1 MLMGEYHHS
10 IDEKNRLIIP
20 SKFREELGTEFV
32 ITRGIESC
40 LYIYSKSSW
49 ERITNSLANLPF
61 TKKNARSFNRFFL
74 SGATEAEVDK
84 NGRVLITSPQIAY
97 ANLDKNCVV
106 VGVGDRL
113 EIWSEI
119 NGVIAVISFHSLE
132 DRIVKN
138 IFKERTYIDE
148 KIKRGHLFA
157 FDQDSEAIR
166 QSTDR
171 LNSVGTNFTIY
182 HSNFRNLK
190 EKLNEDNIYKVNG
203 FLFDLGV
210 SSPELDEDSRGFS
223 YHKEAKL
230 DMRMNKDQKLS
241 AYEVVNDY
249 SEEKLREI
257 FYKYGEDKY
266 SRSIAKNIC
275 KYRVDKKIETTTE
288 LAEIIKNSV
297 PMKERRKHHPAR
309 QIFQA
314 IRIEVND
321 ELNSLEIALND
332 ALDMLDING
341 VIDKW
346 RYRSN

>member
-1 MLMGEYHHS
+1 MPKHIPVLLDEAITALNLREDMKIVDATLGYAGHS
-10 IDEKNRLIIP
+10 
-20 SKFREELGTEFV
+20 S
-32 ITRGIESC
+32 
-40 LYIYSKSSW
+40 
-49 ERITNSLANLPF
+49 
-61 TKKNARSFNRFFL
+61 
-74 SGATEAEVDK
+74 
-84 NGRVLITSPQIAY
+84 QI
-97 ANLDKNCVV
+97 LK
-106 VGVGDRL
+106 
-113 EIWSEI
+113 
-119 NGVIAVISFHSLE
+119 
-132 DRIVKN
+132 
-138 IFKERTYIDE
+138 

-166 QSTDR
+166 QSADR
-171 LNSVGTNFTIY
+171 LSPIGTNFTIY
-182 HSNFRNLK
+182 HSNFKNLK

-275 KYRVDKKIETTTE
+275 KYRVDKKIETTVE

-332 ALDMLDING
+332 AMDMLDING
-341 VIDKW
+341 VIAVISFHSLEDRIVKNIFKE
-346 RYRSN
+346 RTHIDEKLKGLPNINEDLLPDYELVNRKPITPSEEELERNPRSRSAKLRVIKRIKRKEDSHEK

>member
-1 MLMGEYHHS
+1 MPKHIPVLLEEAITALNLREDMKIVDATLGYAGHS
-10 IDEKNRLIIP
+10 
-20 SKFREELGTEFV
+20 S
-32 ITRGIESC
+32 
-40 LYIYSKSSW
+40 
-49 ERITNSLANLPF
+49 
-61 TKKNARSFNRFFL
+61 
-74 SGATEAEVDK
+74 
-84 NGRVLITSPQIAY
+84 QI
-97 ANLDKNCVV
+97 LK
-106 VGVGDRL
+106 
-113 EIWSEI
+113 
-119 NGVIAVISFHSLE
+119 
-132 DRIVKN
+132 
-138 IFKERTYIDE
+138 

-171 LNSVGTNFTIY
+171 LSPIGTNFTIY
-182 HSNFRNLK
+182 HSNFKNLK

-275 KYRVDKKIETTTE
+275 KYRVEKKIETTIE

-297 PMKERRKHHPAR
+297 PMKERRKHHPA
-309 QIFQA
+309 
-314 IRIEVND
+314 
-321 ELNSLEIALND
+321 
-332 ALDMLDING
+332 
-341 VIDKW
+341 
-346 RYRSN
+346 

>member
-1 MLMGEYHHS
+1 MTKHIPVLLDEALTSLNLKEDSIVVDATLGYAGHS
-10 IDEKNRLIIP
+10 
-20 SKFREELGTEFV
+20 S
-32 ITRGIESC
+32 
-40 LYIYSKSSW
+40 
-49 ERITNSLANLPF
+49 
-61 TKKNARSFNRFFL
+61 
-74 SGATEAEVDK
+74 
-84 NGRVLITSPQIAY
+84 
-97 ANLDKNCVV
+97 
-106 VGVGDRL
+106 
-113 EIWSEI
+113 
-119 NGVIAVISFHSLE
+119 
-132 DRIVKN
+132 N
-138 IFKERTYIDE
+138 ILK

-190 EKLNEDNIYKVNG
+190 KKLNEDNIYKVNG

-249 SEEKLREI
+249 SEENLREI

-288 LAEIIKNSV
+288 LAEVIKNSV

-341 VIDKW
+341 VIAVISFHSLEDRIVKNIFKE
-346 RYRSN
+346 RTYIDEKIKGLPNISEDLLPDYEIVNRKPITPSEEELERNPRSRSAKLRVIKRIKRKEETHEK

>member
-1 MLMGEYHHS
+1 MPKHIPVLLEEAITALNLREDMKIVDATLGYAGHS
-10 IDEKNRLIIP
+10 
-20 SKFREELGTEFV
+20 S
-32 ITRGIESC
+32 
-40 LYIYSKSSW
+40 
-49 ERITNSLANLPF
+49 
-61 TKKNARSFNRFFL
+61 
-74 SGATEAEVDK
+74 
-84 NGRVLITSPQIAY
+84 QI
-97 ANLDKNCVV
+97 LK
-106 VGVGDRL
+106 
-113 EIWSEI
+113 
-119 NGVIAVISFHSLE
+119 
-132 DRIVKN
+132 
-138 IFKERTYIDE
+138 

-171 LNSVGTNFTIY
+171 LSPIGTNFTIY
-182 HSNFRNLK
+182 HSNFKNLK

-275 KYRVDKKIETTTE
+275 KYRVDKKIETTIE

-341 VIDKW
+341 VIAVISFHSLEDRIVKNIFKE
-346 RYRSN
+346 RTYIDEKI

>member
-1 MLMGEYHHS
+1 MPKHISVLLNEAISELNIKEDGVYVDATLGYGGHS
-10 IDEKNRLIIP
+10 
-20 SKFREELGTEFV
+20 
-32 ITRGIESC
+32 
-40 LYIYSKSSW
+40 
-49 ERITNSLANLPF
+49 
-61 TKKNARSFNRFFL
+61 
-74 SGATEAEVDK
+74 
-84 NGRVLITSPQIAY
+84 
-97 ANLDKNCVV
+97 
-106 VGVGDRL
+106 
-113 EIWSEI
+113 SEI
-119 NGVIAVISFHSLE
+119 LKKV
-132 DRIVKN
+132 
-138 IFKERTYIDE
+138 ERGY
-148 KIKRGHLFA
+148 LFA

-275 KYRVDKKIETTTE
+275 KYRVDKKIETTIE

-332 ALDMLDING
+332 AMDMLDING
-341 VIDKW
+341 VIAVISFHSLEDRIVKNIFKE
-346 RYRSN
+346 RTHIDEKLKGLPNINEDLLPDYELVNRKPITPSEEELERNPRSRSAKLRVIKRIK

>member
-1 MLMGEYHHS
+1 MTKHIPVLLDEALTSLNLKEDSIVVDATLGYAGHS
-10 IDEKNRLIIP
+10 
-20 SKFREELGTEFV
+20 S
-32 ITRGIESC
+32 
-40 LYIYSKSSW
+40 
-49 ERITNSLANLPF
+49 
-61 TKKNARSFNRFFL
+61 
-74 SGATEAEVDK
+74 
-84 NGRVLITSPQIAY
+84 
-97 ANLDKNCVV
+97 
-106 VGVGDRL
+106 
-113 EIWSEI
+113 
-119 NGVIAVISFHSLE
+119 
-132 DRIVKN
+132 N
-138 IFKERTYIDE
+138 ILK

-190 EKLNEDNIYKVNG
+190 KKLNEDNIYKVNG

-241 AYEVVNDY
+241 AYEVVNEY
-249 SEEKLREI
+249 SEEKLKEI

-266 SRSIAKNIC
+266 SPRIAKNIC
-275 KYRVDKKIETTTE
+275 KYRIDKKIETTTE

-341 VIDKW
+341 VIAVISFHSLEDRIVKNIFKE
-346 RYRSN
+346 RTHIDEKLKGLPNINEDLLPDYEIVNRKPITPSNEEIEKNTRSRSAKLRVIKRIKRKEDSHEK

>member
-1 MLMGEYHHS
+1 MPKHIPVLLEEAITALNLREDMKIVDATLGYAGHS
-10 IDEKNRLIIP
+10 
-20 SKFREELGTEFV
+20 S
-32 ITRGIESC
+32 
-40 LYIYSKSSW
+40 
-49 ERITNSLANLPF
+49 
-61 TKKNARSFNRFFL
+61 
-74 SGATEAEVDK
+74 
-84 NGRVLITSPQIAY
+84 QI
-97 ANLDKNCVV
+97 LK
-106 VGVGDRL
+106 
-113 EIWSEI
+113 
-119 NGVIAVISFHSLE
+119 
-132 DRIVKN
+132 
-138 IFKERTYIDE
+138 

-341 VIDKW
+341 VIAVISFHSLEDRIVKNIFKE
-346 RYRSN
+346 RTHIDEKLKGLPNINEDLLPDYELVNRKPITPSEEELERNPRSRSAKLRVIKRIK

>member
-1 MLMGEYHHS
+1 MPKHIPVLLEEAITALNLREDMKIVDATLGYAGHS
-10 IDEKNRLIIP
+10 
-20 SKFREELGTEFV
+20 S
-32 ITRGIESC
+32 
-40 LYIYSKSSW
+40 
-49 ERITNSLANLPF
+49 
-61 TKKNARSFNRFFL
+61 
-74 SGATEAEVDK
+74 
-84 NGRVLITSPQIAY
+84 
-97 ANLDKNCVV
+97 
-106 VGVGDRL
+106 
-113 EIWSEI
+113 
-119 NGVIAVISFHSLE
+119 
-132 DRIVKN
+132 N
-138 IFKERTYIDE
+138 ILK

-332 ALDMLDING
+332 AMDMLDING
-341 VIDKW
+341 VIAVISFHSLEDRIVKNIFKE
-346 RYRSN
+346 RTHIDEKLKGLPNINEDLLPDYELVNRKPITPSEEELERNPRSRSAKLRVIKRIK

>member
-1 MLMGEYHHS
+1 MTKHIPVLLDEALTSLNLKEDSIVVDATLGYAGHS
-10 IDEKNRLIIP
+10 
-20 SKFREELGTEFV
+20 S
-32 ITRGIESC
+32 
-40 LYIYSKSSW
+40 
-49 ERITNSLANLPF
+49 
-61 TKKNARSFNRFFL
+61 
-74 SGATEAEVDK
+74 
-84 NGRVLITSPQIAY
+84 
-97 ANLDKNCVV
+97 
-106 VGVGDRL
+106 
-113 EIWSEI
+113 
-119 NGVIAVISFHSLE
+119 
-132 DRIVKN
+132 N
-138 IFKERTYIDE
+138 ILK

-190 EKLNEDNIYKVNG
+190 KKLNEDNIYKVNG

-275 KYRVDKKIETTTE
+275 KYRVDKKIETTIE

-321 ELNSLEIALND
+321 EFNSLEIALND

-341 VIDKW
+341 VIAVISFHSLEDRIVKNIFKE
-346 RYRSN
+346 RTHIDEKLKGLPNINEDLLPDYELVNRKPITPSEEELERNPRSRSAKLRVIKRIKRKEDSHEK

>member
-1 MLMGEYHHS
+1 MPKHIPVLLEEAITALNLREDMKIVDATLGYAGHS
-10 IDEKNRLIIP
+10 
-20 SKFREELGTEFV
+20 S
-32 ITRGIESC
+32 
-40 LYIYSKSSW
+40 
-49 ERITNSLANLPF
+49 
-61 TKKNARSFNRFFL
+61 
-74 SGATEAEVDK
+74 
-84 NGRVLITSPQIAY
+84 QI
-97 ANLDKNCVV
+97 LK
-106 VGVGDRL
+106 
-113 EIWSEI
+113 
-119 NGVIAVISFHSLE
+119 
-132 DRIVKN
+132 
-138 IFKERTYIDE
+138 

-171 LNSVGTNFTIY
+171 LSPIGTNFTIY
-182 HSNFRNLK
+182 HSNFKHLK

-210 SSPELDEDSRGFS
+210 SSPELDEDRRGFS

-275 KYRVDKKIETTTE
+275 KYRVDKKIETTIE

-341 VIDKW
+341 VIAVISFHSLEDRIVKNIFKE
-346 RYRSN
+346 RTHINEKLKGLPNINEDLLPDYELVNRKPITPSEEELERNPRSRSAKLRVIKRIKRKEDSHEK

>member
-1 MLMGEYHHS
+1 MTKHIPVLLDEALTSLNLKEDSIVVDATLGYAGHS
-10 IDEKNRLIIP
+10 
-20 SKFREELGTEFV
+20 S
-32 ITRGIESC
+32 
-40 LYIYSKSSW
+40 
-49 ERITNSLANLPF
+49 
-61 TKKNARSFNRFFL
+61 
-74 SGATEAEVDK
+74 
-84 NGRVLITSPQIAY
+84 
-97 ANLDKNCVV
+97 
-106 VGVGDRL
+106 
-113 EIWSEI
+113 
-119 NGVIAVISFHSLE
+119 
-132 DRIVKN
+132 N
-138 IFKERTYIDE
+138 ILK

-249 SEEKLREI
+249 SEENLREI

-288 LAEIIKNSV
+288 LAEVIKNSV

-341 VIDKW
+341 VIAVISFHSLEDRIVKNIFKE
-346 RYRSN
+346 RTHIDEKLKGLPNINEDLLPDYEIVNRKPITPSEEELERNPRSRSAKLRVIKRIKRKEETHEK